1 MSKQSYN
8 FRINLG
14 TNQNG
19 SFYIPLSTNQP
30 VKRIGFNFSYEIKAD
45 DNVAYIINC
54 ENVNNEIVG
63 LLNKFSR
70 IAGGHVYSIDGL
82 QTDNE
87 IISYYDNKLI
97 NGNFKFNYKQDIN
110 GVTIDS
116 CNILVLINL
125 YF

>member
-1 MSKQSYN
+1 MSKQSFH

-19 SFYIPLSTNQP
+19 SFFIPISTNQA

-45 DNVAYIINC
+45 DNVAYIITC

-70 IAGGHVYSIDGL
+70 SAGGHVYTIEGL
-82 QTDNE
+82 SGDNE
-87 IISYYDNKLI
+87 IVSYYNNKLI
-97 NGNFKFNYKQDIN
+97 NGNLKFNYKQDIN
-110 GVTIDS
+110 GVTVDS